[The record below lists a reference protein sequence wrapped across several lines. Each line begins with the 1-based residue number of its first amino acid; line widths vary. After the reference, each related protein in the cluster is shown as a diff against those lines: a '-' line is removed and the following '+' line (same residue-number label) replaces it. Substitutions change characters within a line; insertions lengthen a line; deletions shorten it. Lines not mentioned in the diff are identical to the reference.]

1 MICILQRVSEA
12 SVKVEGEIVGK
23 IGQGLMVLCGFQP
36 EDDSQ
41 SLEKMANKLLKF
53 RVFSDDEDKMNLNI
67 QQINGQFLLVPQFTL
82 AADTAKGNRPSFHTS
97 APPDTAKQ
105 LFEEFVAL
113 MNAVYQ
119 DCQTGVFGAD
129 MKVSLINDGPVTFQL
144 TT

>member
-12 SVKVEGEIVGK
+12 SVKVEGGVVGE

-36 EDDSQ
+36 GDNAQ
-41 SLEKMANKLLKF
+41 SLEKMTSKLLKF

-82 AADTAKGNRPSFHTS
+82 AADTSKGNRPSFHTS
-97 APPDTAKQ
+97 APPEMAQQ
-105 LFEEFVAL
+105 LFEKFVAL
-113 MNAVYQ
+113 MNAAYQ

-129 MKVSLINDGPVTFQL
+129 MKVSLVNDGPVTFQL
-144 TT
+144 VT